1 MVDTFRP
8 LDLGT
13 PRAVRARTPPTPG
26 RGPGDALPRPR
37 RRCRAVPP
45 DLPADGRGPGAA
57 RPDLAG
63 NNPVLTHRFLCPA
76 SRLAELRAH
85 LTFPIR
91 LGLILDTPDVPS
103 PGDVAVE
110 LVEVRQPPGD
120 SPAAVSERLNP
131 LLPGGARL
139 FVEVPPGNHTFPPHD
154 TAPPGSL
161 PHDATRP
168 SPDSPPGSPPHDV
181 TRPGLKFRCG
191 GLTADAFPT
200 AHDLGAAITHCV
212 EHGIPFKA
220 TAGLHNAVRHF
231 DPALGVDR
239 HGFLNLVLAVCAAV
253 EGRDP
258 VPVLKLTDVGELV
271 RLARAVPDDIAEA
284 GQESAGVVRLV
295 QHKNPDRGPG
305 GPRSDRS
312 VAVRGR
318 GRGPPGP
325 AEVRREHQHRGERL
339 MSWGLEN
346 LPYGVF
352 SRNEGEI
359 PRVGVRYGDHVVDLA
374 GALHDEV
381 FATGSLN
388 AFLSRGPAAWRD
400 TRAVIQNKLS
410 TDQAAVEPHLI
421 PLDQVD
427 AASADRGGRLRR
439 LLLLAGARLQPRPD
453 VPPRTR
459 SR

>member
-1 MVDTFRP
+1 MTDADPTGSGSTTGTAP
-8 LDLGT
+8 DIGLGT
-13 PRAVRARTPPTPG
+13 ETGTSTDPGRTRSTGTATDTGSGRLFHGLVDDAGLFPPTSLPMAE
-26 RGPGDALPRPR
+26 ALERH
-37 RRCRAVPP
+37 RA
-45 DLPADGRGPGAA
+45 
-57 RPDLAG
+57 DLAG

-110 LVEVRQPPGD
+110 LVEVRQPPGE

-139 FVEVPPGNHTFPPHD
+139 FVEVPPENRTTP
-154 TAPPGSL
+154 

-168 SPDSPPGSPPHDV
+168 SPDSPPHDIALPSSPPHDA

-200 AHDLGAAITHCV
+200 AHDLGAAIAHCV

-271 RLARAVPDDIAEA
+271 RLAQAVSEDTAGRARSLLVSYGSCSTKTPIEDLVALGLIAQWPSEA
-284 GQESAGVVRLV
+284 
-295 QHKNPDRGPG
+295 
-305 GPRSDRS
+305 
-312 VAVRGR
+312 
-318 GRGPPGP
+318 
-325 AEVRREHQHRGERL
+325 
-339 MSWGLEN
+339 
-346 LPYGVF
+346 
-352 SRNEGEI
+352 
-359 PRVGVRYGDHVVDLA
+359 VGVDPQDRQWSDA
-374 GALHDEV
+374 SINTEE
-381 FATGSLN
+381 N
-388 AFLSRGPAAWRD
+388 A
-400 TRAVIQNKLS
+400 
-410 TDQAAVEPHLI
+410 
-421 PLDQVD
+421 
-427 AASADRGGRLRR
+427 
-439 LLLLAGARLQPRPD
+439 
-453 VPPRTR
+453 
-459 SR
+459 